1 MTPALSKHTNN
12 ARKEPFGY
20 RLTEEGLEPVE
31 EQLEA
36 LEKAKFYIE
45 SGCSMQNTRNWLVAK
60 TGRKISVPGMLKAI
74 KYESKTHT
82 QAS

>member
-1 MTPALSKHTNN
+1 MQAPSKHANT

-20 RLTEEGLEPVE
+20 QLTEEGLKPVE

-36 LEKAKFYIE
+36 LEKAKYYIE
-45 SGCSMQNTRNWLVAK
+45 SGCSMQSARDYIVAK

-74 KYESKTHT
+74 KYESKAHSK
-82 QAS
+82 AN